1 MSDTVTQIK
10 VLIEASGKTAPAM
23 TAALKK
29 IGNGS
34 MQTGITTVAHFFAK
48 EGIKVGTIRGAIG
61 GVAGTVAVG
70 GLIWLVQKVIKDHQ
84 LHKEEGEAIL
94 KAFCYIRTFGKCK
107 IFCKVYRRTLA
118 VCDSSCIGYICPS
131 TG

>member
-23 TAALKK
+23 TAVLKK

-94 KAFCYIRTFGKCK
+94 KA
-107 IFCKVYRRTLA
+107 LE
-118 VCDSSCIGYICPS
+118 DSISGCEEGDTSEPTDDTES
-131 TG
+131 EDAGS